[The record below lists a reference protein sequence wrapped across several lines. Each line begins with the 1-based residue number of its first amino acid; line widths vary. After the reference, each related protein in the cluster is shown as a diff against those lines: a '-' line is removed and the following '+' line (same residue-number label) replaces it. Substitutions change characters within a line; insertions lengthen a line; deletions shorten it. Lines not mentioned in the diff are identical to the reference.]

1 MIITIDGPAGS
12 GKSTAARALAE
23 RLGFQ
28 FLDTGAMY
36 RVVTYVCKRENIDL
50 SDEPAVARRA
60 AEIAIQFASHR
71 VFADS
76 EEVTDAIRTVQ
87 VTQGTSV
94 VAVNAA
100 VRALLSTLQRN
111 AAAGQN
117 IVTEGRDQGT
127 VVFPEAECKFF
138 LTATPEERARRR
150 QHDLQRTG
158 HHVSLEEILA
168 QQTERD
174 RRDEQRAVAP
184 LKPAADAILI
194 DTSHRSIQNVVDE
207 LERRFR
213 EKVVLGSKSCTERE

>member
-36 RVVTYVCKRENIDL
+36 RVVTLICLREQIDL
-50 SDEPAVARRA
+50 HDESAVGNRA
-60 AEIAIQFASHR
+60 AIIRMRFDGSH
-71 VFADS
+71 VYADD

-94 VAVNAA
+94 VAANAT
-100 VRALLSTLQRN
+100 VRGLLTSLQRQ
-111 AAAGQN
+111 AAAGLD

-138 LTATPEERARRR
+138 LTASPEERARRR
-150 QHDLQRTG
+150 QHDLRRRG
-158 HHVSLEEILA
+158 EHLSIAEILA
-168 QQTERD
+168 HQHERD

-194 DTSHRSIQNVVDE
+194 DTSHRNVHEVVAE
-207 LERRFR
+207 LEDLIR
-213 EKVVLGSKSCTERE
+213 ERSAAK

>member
-36 RVVTYVCKRENIDL
+36 RVVTFVCLREQIDL
-50 SDEPAVARRA
+50 HDEPAVSERA
-60 AEIAIQFASHR
+60 AKITIRFDGPK
-71 VFADS
+71 VFADE

-94 VAVNAA
+94 VAANNAA
-100 VRALLSTLQRN
+100 VRRLLTALQRQV
-111 AAAGQN
+111 AAGLDV
-117 IVTEGRDQGT
+117 VTEGRDQGT
-127 VVFPEAECKFF
+127 VAFPDAECKFF
-138 LTATPEERARRR
+138 LTASPEERARRR
-150 QHDLQRTG
+150 QHDLRRRG
-158 HHVSLEEILA
+158 EHLSLEEILA
-168 QQTERD
+168 HQHERD

-194 DTSHRSIQNVVDE
+194 DTSHRNVHEVVRE
-207 LERRFR
+207 LEDRIRQR
-213 EKVVLGSKSCTERE
+213 SPSNSP